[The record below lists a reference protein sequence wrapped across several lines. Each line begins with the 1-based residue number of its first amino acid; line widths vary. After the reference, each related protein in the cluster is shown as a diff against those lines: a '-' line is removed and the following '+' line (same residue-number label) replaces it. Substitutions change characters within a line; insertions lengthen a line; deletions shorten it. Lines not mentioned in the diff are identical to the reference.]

1 MATSENIW
9 STFITTRQIS
19 SNYYTIST
27 CLTDLLHR
35 CSLNSTLFYNL
46 SQTLFSSSSIDQI
59 KLLNDYSNII
69 KTILKQNPLHTN
81 ILQNIRRLFRSDPCL
96 KELFSTIV
104 DEHCQCQ
111 QCGCTILNSITD
123 VIHDVDEIKSTL
135 FIESNQISCTCFRC
149 NDPNQL
155 KTSSFK
161 KLSPCLAL
169 TVNRLHINVND
180 RFIHTQGVTY
190 DMIYIIEFDVT
201 LHSIL
206 NVYQRQDIDFMIVD
220 GNDIS
225 SRRSTIDSHGKFLT
239 LWMSRKCYQLD
250 LTLDSDK
257 LMPSQSTNS
266 NSFDE
271 LESVSPATTASE
283 GTSDDNDTTTSIYL
297 TLFQSKL
304 EHDHTVNSLA
314 LHNRSLEQL
323 SPTRKSKRMEPYT
336 TA

>member
-1 MATSENIW
+1 MTTSENIW

-19 SNYYTIST
+19 SDYYTIST

-35 CSLNSTLFYNL
+35 CSLNSTVFNNL

-59 KLLNDYSNII
+59 KLLNDYSNIV
-69 KTILKQNPLHTN
+69 KTILKQNSLRTN

-111 QCGCTILNSITD
+111 QCDCTILNSITD

-135 FIESNQISCTCFRC
+135 FVESNQISCTCFRC

-155 KTSSFK
+155 KTLTFKQSIEPMFSF
-161 KLSPCLAL
+161 
-169 TVNRLHINVND
+169 NI
-180 RFIHTQGVTY
+180 
-190 DMIYIIEFDVT
+190 
-201 LHSIL
+201 
-206 NVYQRQDIDFMIVD
+206 D
-220 GNDIS
+220 GNDMS

-239 LWMSRKCYQLD
+239 LWMSRKSYQLD
-250 LTLDSDK
+250 LTLDSDR

-266 NSFDE
+266 NTFDE
-271 LESVSPATTASE
+271 LESLSPATTASE
-283 GTSDDNDTTTSIYL
+283 GTSDDDTTTSIYL

-314 LHNRSLEQL
+314 LHNRPLEQL
-323 SPTRKSKRMEPYT
+323 SSTRKSKRTKPYT